1 MELEGRGRVLCDGR
15 VSGKAWPRCGTRF
28 GHQLVRGLDIAL
40 AGSWRLEPGWASI
53 VAPLPHPLLL
63 SGRGRSGGGC
73 WDVGGD
79 WIFIF
84 CLQGAPWEGL
94 PVACMGQGKDR
105 RVDFLG
111 RRRDVG
117 GWPWILGF
125 CAL

>member
-1 MELEGRGRVLCDGR
+1 M
-15 VSGKAWPRCGTRF
+15 
-28 GHQLVRGLDIAL
+28 
-40 AGSWRLEPGWASI
+40 
-53 VAPLPHPLLL
+53 
-63 SGRGRSGGGC
+63 
-73 WDVGGD
+73 GGD